1 MAKNPKSQQ
10 RRELAR
16 QELREQILD
25 AAMTI
30 FINEGYEALTIRRL
44 ADEVAYTPGAL
55 YSYFADKEALVFA
68 LVVRA
73 SEHLN
78 GVFRALESVAHPLER
93 LWGIGRAYIKF
104 AMEHQA
110 AYDLM
115 FIMSTPIP
123 TMIETGFK
131 DAYAAFF
138 ILRKTVQECM
148 EQGFL
153 PRADADMAAYALWS
167 FVHGSVSLMIRKRLA
182 MIPEEKYQDLLEGAY
197 SFLMSSMLPRHQE
210 SLTNTLT
217 DTLPKPFPKL
227 KKSKQSKKK

>member
-1 MAKNPKSQQ
+1 MAKNLKSTQ
-10 RRELAR
+10 RRER
-16 QELREQILD
+16 EREELREQILD
-25 AAMTI
+25 VAMTI
-30 FINEGYEALTIRRL
+30 FINEGYEAVTIRRL

-68 LVVRA
+68 LAVRS

-78 GVFRALESVAHPLER
+78 SVFRALESTAHPLER
-93 LWGIGRAYIKF
+93 LWAIGRAYIKF

-123 TMIETGFK
+123 TMVETGFK
-131 DAYAAFF
+131 DAYTAFY

-182 MIPEEKYQDLLEGAY
+182 MIPEDKYHDLLEGAF
-197 SFLMSSMLPRHQE
+197 SFLINAMLPRHQE
-210 SLTNTLT
+210 PLA
-217 DTLPKPFPKL
+217 DVLPKPFPKL
-227 KKSKQSKKK
+227 KKAEKSGEKSKKK